1 MRNLCFLAGLMLAG
15 GTWAAPDILPDSA
28 KNTYQDA
35 LYGET
40 LYFLHSGEYDKALG
54 LASDLEARNRRRY
67 GKELDIYKASA
78 QMGLGINTEAEI
90 TFRRLIADPKGS
102 FIAPQARSHAWYYLG
117 KQLYQTNQGPDAL
130 TVMRLVDPDQL
141 DKTLLNE
148 FHFYLATL
156 ELFHGK
162 AANADAHILAIEP
175 TSPWAAYA
183 FLNLA
188 LSYTERDVNFRQVE
202 SAFDKALELAPHTE
216 NPAAFTDKIHLM
228 AGQFFFAQGRGRSA
242 IDHLRDISLEGP
254 YSSKALLTYGWALTE
269 QWRYHDALQPWYMLK
284 TSRNPLSQEV
294 QETYVAIPHLLEKLN
309 AKVLALG
316 AFEYATE
323 QYDNV
328 IKQLDASAKRLA
340 KDDFTAPLLALQA
353 PGEWGSYK
361 SLNLALPNHPDN
373 YYLADVMLQPDFY
386 AEFTLLRDLNGMRQQ
401 LAERLQDMDAFSSAL
416 VVRKSEYKTLVDNDV
431 IAKKTAQLAS
441 FENRYRNL
449 LKEMSAAFKNV
460 DGTGLASPDEKNQ
473 LALFNSVAEHV
484 KKARGSRG
492 FNEDDYQQRLRRVKG
507 VLMWELGE
515 RYTARKEAVSK
526 NLAFLEDQLRTA
538 RKQIVATRLAYEDA
552 PQAFEGFDLRIA
564 NAKKDIQ
571 SKLLKTDRLMT
582 SQKQVLYALVKTDIT
597 KRQAQVAY
605 YAQQARLAAARLFDE
620 TSNQSHRIA
629 VTGVSQ

>member
-1 MRNLCFLAGLMLAG
+1 MRTLCFLAGLIVAG
-15 GTWAAPDILPDSA
+15 SVYAAPDIMPDSA

-40 LYFLHSGEYDKALG
+40 LYFLHSGEYEKALG
-54 LASDLEARNRRRY
+54 LAADLEARNRRRY
-67 GKELDIYKASA
+67 GKELDIYRASA

-102 FIAPQARSHAWYYLG
+102 FIAPRARSHAWFYLG
-117 KQLYQTNQGPDAL
+117 KQLYQNNQGKDAL
-130 TVMRLVDPDQL
+130 TVMRLVEVEQL
-141 DKTLLNE
+141 DKVLTDE

-156 ELFHGK
+156 ELFYGK
-162 AANADAHILAIEP
+162 AGNADAHILAIDVK
-175 TSPWAAYA
+175 SPWAAYA

-202 SAFDKALELAPHTE
+202 SAFDKALELAPNTE

-228 AGQFFFAQGRGRSA
+228 AGQFFYAQGRGRSA

-316 AFEYATE
+316 AFEYASE
-323 QYDNV
+323 QYDTV
-328 IKQLDASAKRLA
+328 IKQLDTSAKRLA
-340 KDDFTAPLLALQA
+340 KDDFTAPLLAQQA

-361 SLNLALPNHPDN
+361 SLNLSLPDHPDN

-386 AEFTLLRDLNGMRQQ
+386 AEFTLLRDLNGMRQE
-401 LAERLQDMDAFSSAL
+401 LTSRLSDMDAFSETIAI
-416 VVRKSEYKTLVDNDV
+416 RKKEYKTLVDDNV

-441 FENRYRNL
+441 FETRYRDL
-449 LKEMSAAFKNV
+449 LKEMSAAFKNI

-473 LALFNSVAEHV
+473 LALFNSVSARI
-484 KKARGSRG
+484 KKSRGSRG
-492 FNEDDYQQRLRRVKG
+492 FNEKDYQQRLRRVKG

-515 RYTARKEAVSK
+515 RYTARKDAVSK

-571 SKLLKTDRLMT
+571 SKLLKNDKLMT
-582 SQKQVLYALVKTDIT
+582 SQKQVMYALVNNDIT
-597 KRQAQVAY
+597 RRQAQVAY

-620 TSNQSHRIA
+620 TSNQKTRVA